1 MVRINKASS
10 KPYYEQLVLSIK
22 EDILNGVLTA
32 GDQVPSVREMAKH
45 LLMNPNTVSKA
56 YKVLENEQVLV
67 TIKGKGT
74 FVKVTE
80 DLPRDEIRILQV
92 KEDRTCDQE
101 NGANNYH
108 RKRELLLGKRRNRRI
123 DRPQW
128 FWENHVVSNDRWTLF
143 IR

>member
-1 MVRINKASS
+1 MAFIHKQPV
-10 KPYYEQLVLSIK
+10 YEVLSIK

-32 GDQVPSVREMAKH
+32 GDQVPSVREMAKR

-92 KEDRTCDQE
+92 KERLKELVIEARHLQISM
-101 NGANNYH
+101 
-108 RKRELLLGKRRNRRI
+108 RELSDWMNGFEQELGG
-123 DRPQW
+123 DPQ
-128 FWENHVVSNDRWTLF
+128 
-143 IR
+143 

>member
-32 GDQVPSVREMAKH
+32 GDQVPSVREMAKR

-92 KEDRTCDQE
+92 KERLKELMIEARHLQISI
-101 NGANNYH
+101 
-108 RKRELLLGKRRNRRI
+108 RELTDWMNGFEQELGG
-123 DRPQW
+123 DPQ
-128 FWENHVVSNDRWTLF
+128 
-143 IR
+143 